1 MDAFCRRKEIVWS
14 LFLFCSVANIYSTYK
29 SVQDLPLTTLNLNR
43 IEKASEPLIQEY
55 QQQFVYC
62 IANSSSQ
69 PCLSSSLLTPEQVA
83 KRYLLPRLFII
94 VSFMNVLILIVIIGG
109 LLTMKSNMENE
120 LQRSWRM
127 ISVSI
132 IIYLTLFVSCL

>member
-69 PCLSSSLLTPEQVA
+69 PRLSSSLLTPEQVA

-94 VSFMNVLILIVIIGG
+94 VSFMNVLILIVIIGITYCFHTNDLIFTFYPAFG
-109 LLTMKSNMENE
+109 LRLITIEN
-120 LQRSWRM
+120 S
-127 ISVSI
+127 
-132 IIYLTLFVSCL
+132 F